1 MSSVSD
7 AVAII
12 KTTNLTWIDNV
23 YPFVIPEEHLNDT
36 DSTDCLVT
44 ENENSPTTYGND
56 DFSEIHQGV
65 EIRLF
70 YSHHFNQDADA
81 CEVALLKAFIHNNW
95 FIDNSDARYTDP
107 DTGQAIKA
115 IYVSHN
121 KLLGGS

>member
-44 ENENSPTTYGND
+44 ENENSPTTYGDNE
-56 DFSEIHQGV
+56 FKEMNQGV

-70 YSHHFNQDADA
+70 YSLDFSQDADD
-81 CEVALLKAFIHNNW
+81 CEIALMQAFNTAGWQITNA
-95 FIDNSDARYTDP
+95 DARYTDP